1 MEHMRVFLSQLRE
14 SAFFSTKGNAMGGS
28 GDHETNAVD
37 NGSLSKIRIGNPDAH
52 CLATHSHDC
61 SLRRLNSQQMTL

>member
-1 MEHMRVFLSQLRE
+1 MHLYAPDITAVTRF
-14 SAFFSTKGNAMGGS
+14 TKDAMSGS
-28 GDHETNAVD
+28 GGHETNAVD

-61 SLRRLNSQQMTL
+61 SLRRLNPQQMTL